1 MITKINDD
9 TIKITGKIDSNNAA
23 EFEKALLEA
32 VAASGETPILDA
44 EDLEY
49 ISSAGLRVF
58 MKLRK
63 QLGKPP
69 MIKNV
74 SSEVYE
80 IFNQTR
86 KSPASLGG
94 GCLFELQ

>member
-9 TIKITGKIDSNNAA
+9 TIKITGKIDSDNAA
-23 EFEKALLEA
+23 EFEKALLKA

-58 MKLRK
+58 KKL
-63 QLGKPP
+63 LG
-69 MIKNV
+69 NV
-74 SSEVYE
+74 DDYFV
-80 IFNQTR
+80 N
-86 KSPASLGG
+86 
-94 GCLFELQ
+94 